1 MSGSQSNEH
10 CDLNASGSKI
20 KCQVNSVSSQR
31 SQLACSYPRRRWP
44 VVGATGVVTV
54 ATAAVT
60 TEVTAEV
67 TTEATR
73 PMREVIT
80 VAGMAAV
87 GMAGAGIS
95 AAADATGMGDGT
107 RTA

>member
-1 MSGSQSNEH
+1 
-10 CDLNASGSKI
+10 
-20 KCQVNSVSSQR
+20 
-31 SQLACSYPRRRWP
+31 
-44 VVGATGVVTV
+44 VVTV

-73 PMREVIT
+73 TMREVIT